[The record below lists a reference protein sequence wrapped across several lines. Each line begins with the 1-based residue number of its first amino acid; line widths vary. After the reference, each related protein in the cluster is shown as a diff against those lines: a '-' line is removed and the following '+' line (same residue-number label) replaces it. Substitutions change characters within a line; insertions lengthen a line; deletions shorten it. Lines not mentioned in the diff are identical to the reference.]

1 MNDRERAIIAQVA
14 AKAAAELCHGMGRDG
29 MTDYLACSE
38 MVFSDILDKIGDE
51 PADVPAAAAAPV
63 MPPALSPV
71 TQAQAAVPGAEVTSA
86 AVPATPPPPAA
97 AAKPPGGARKKKM
110 LDANGFVTDDK
121 QAAWN
126 VAFLC
131 AGQKTADGKVVVFD
145 NQRKKASGEW
155 KPNAADFNITEAG
168 AAMYGLGNKRI
179 GLWLSD
185 APTHI
190 QAADGSILPFNV
202 EDMHARCGA

>member
-71 TQAQAAVPGAEVTSA
+71 TQAQAAFPGAEVTSA

-131 AGQKTADGKVVVFD
+131 AGCGCRMHRHTSRPPMVPSFPSTWRTCTHAAV
-145 NQRKKASGEW
+145 R
-155 KPNAADFNITEAG
+155 NARVA
-168 AAMYGLGNKRI
+168 
-179 GLWLSD
+179 LS
-185 APTHI
+185 P
-190 QAADGSILPFNV
+190 LP
-202 EDMHARCGA
+202 